1 MAPGRLPNLRL
12 ETADRSQVSF
22 DQICLDDLL
31 SWDHAARQVWAYVE
45 GLDLSELYGRVQ
57 TTVTSSGR
65 PAIDPAILM
74 ALWLYATVDGIGSAR
89 LLDRKCVSD
98 AAYRWLAGGVGVNYH
113 TLADFRVAAGPLLDR
128 LLSSSIA
135 GLIASGIVSV
145 EALAVDGMRVQAS
158 ANKSTFRSGGRLA
171 ELHEAA
177 KQTVER
183 LRREVE
189 EDPGEASRRQRSR
202 QLAAAEDRARRVAE
216 AQRAQAEIEGKRAK
230 EAKEQ
235 RRKEG
240 KSGQKL
246 SRGSTSDATSR
257 VMKMGDGSFKPAY
270 NVQLTT
276 TLDKTHVIGVS
287 VTNQGSDRG
296 LLGPALDQAER
307 RYGAQPSRVL
317 ADGGYDS
324 RADMERLHAVGI
336 TLYCPLPRKK
346 EGKAD
351 PALPRDDDGPGT
363 AAWRQRMATPEAQ
376 ALYRQRF
383 ATERPHAHMR
393 NHGLRQ
399 FVVRGL
405 EKVKAVALWH
415 VHAFNFLQ
423 FKRLGLI

>member
-1 MAPGRLPNLRL
+1 MAGGRLANLRL

-31 SWDHAARQVWAYVE
+31 SWDHPARQVWEYVE

-113 TLADFRVAAGPLLDR
+113 TLADFRVEAGPLLDR
-128 LLSSSIA
+128 LLSSSMA
-135 GLIASGIVSV
+135 GLIASGIVSS
-145 EALAVDGMRVQAS
+145 EALAVDGLKVQAS
-158 ANKSTFRSGGRLA
+158 AGKSTFRRRLA

-177 KQTVER
+177 ERMVER
-183 LRREVE
+183 LRREIE
-189 EDPGEASRRQRSR
+189 EDPGEASRRQRAR

-216 AQRAQAEIEGKRAK
+216 ARRAQAEIDGKRVK

-240 KSGQKL
+240 KSGQKP

-257 VMKMGDGSFKPAY
+257 IMKMSDGSFKPAY
-270 NVQLTT
+270 NVQFTT
-276 TLDKTHVIGVS
+276 TLDRAHVIGVS

-296 LLGPALDQAER
+296 LLGPALAEVER
-307 RYGAQPSRVL
+307 RYGVRPSRVW

-324 RADMERLHAVGI
+324 RADIERLHAAGI

-346 EGKAD
+346 EGKPD

-363 AAWRQRMATPEAQ
+363 AVWRRRMATPEAQ
-376 ALYRQRF
+376 AIYRQRI

-399 FVVRGL
+399 LVVRGL
-405 EKVKAVALWH
+405 EKVKAVVLWH